1 MRALVKK
8 HLAALQKRRG
18 NKVSPTLVG
27 FWGANKTLHTGAL
40 SQWYMHYV
48 DRIEVS
54 PFTIPVLEQYWKDD
68 YEVRYMLPSAEH
80 AMMLAKAI
88 VFSNGDILQ
97 EIIHSPSS
105 PAHAKALGRKVKGFD
120 IVVWDEVKYPIVR
133 DISYNKFSR
142 GHCLDI
148 AQHFV
153 KMNQTDRNGILFVET
168 SPYDAVWGIR
178 SGELIQID
186 RWKGDN
192 LLGFALT
199 EVIDLISEGKKP
211 EGVK

>member
-1 MRALVKK
+1 MRTLVKK
-8 HLAALQKRRG
+8 YLTALQERRG
-18 NKVSPTLVG
+18 SKATPSLVG

-40 SQWYMHYV
+40 SQWYMHHV

-54 PFTIPVLEQYWKDD
+54 PFTIPVLEKHWNSD
-68 YEVRYMLPSAEH
+68 YEVRYMVPSAEH
-80 AMMLAKAI
+80 AMMLSKAI
-88 VFSNGDILQ
+88 VFSNVDILQ
-97 EIIHSPSS
+97 EIAHSPSS

-120 IVVWDEVKYPIVR
+120 FVVWDEVKYQIVR
-133 DISYNKFSR
+133 DINYNKFSR

-153 KMNQTDRNGILFVET
+153 KMNRADRNGILFVET
-168 SPYDAVWGIR
+168 SPYDAIWGIK
-178 SGELIQID
+178 SGDVLPIN

-199 EVIDLISEGKKP
+199 EVIDLISEGEKP
-211 EGVK
+211 W